1 MYLRQLRYLVALA
14 EELNFTR
21 AAARCH
27 VSQPP
32 FSRAIRDLELQIGAR
47 LFDRD
52 KHRVALT
59 PAGASMVEDARK
71 SLALLDEGARRAQ
84 RTAAGYS
91 GTLTFGFG
99 GSTVYSLL
107 PALVASFREIAPDV
121 LIAFKAMPVLSQIE
135 ALRDGIIDV
144 GILRLPVFDEMVSTQ
159 FVYAEPLVVAL
170 PSGHALLGSSAA
182 VTIDQLAA
190 SPFVTYEP
198 TRGFNFHADLLALCS
213 LANFAPNIV
222 HLAPTTEAVVGIVAC
237 GEGVAILPASA
248 ERLRMRG
255 VAFRPLDVVSAP
267 ANLGVVRFGLAW
279 RRDFDTAILRRFL
292 EHAANGPQPRGTGVI
307 AQEPATSSPLP
318 L

>member
-1 MYLRQLRYLVALA
+1 MDLRQLRYLVALA

-32 FSRAIRDLELQIGAR
+32 FSRAIRDLEIEIGAR
-47 LFDRD
+47 LFERD

-59 PAGASMVEDARK
+59 PAGASLVEDARR
-71 SLALLDEGARRAQ
+71 SLALIAEGTLRAQ

-99 GSTVYSLL
+99 GSNVYSLL
-107 PALVASFREIAPDV
+107 PALVASFRKVAPDV
-121 LIAFKAMPVLSQIE
+121 LISFKAMPVLSQID
-135 ALRDGIIDV
+135 ALREGTIDI
-144 GILRLPVFDEMVSTQ
+144 GILRLPVFDELIATR

-170 PSGHALLGSSAA
+170 PAGHELLADSSAI
-182 VTIDQLAA
+182 TIDQLAG

-198 TRGFNFHADLLALCS
+198 TRGFNFHSDLLALCN

-255 VAFRPLDVVSAP
+255 VAFRPLSIRGVAP
-267 ANLGVVRFGLAW
+267 SLRSVKFGLAW
-279 RRDFDTAILRRFL
+279 RSGFETAVVSRFL
-292 EHAANGPQPRGTGVI
+292 EHAAQEILAWNRAPAPQ
-307 AQEPATSSPLP
+307 
-318 L
+318 